1 MKATGIVRRIDDLGR
16 VVIPKEIRKTLRIK
30 EGTPMEIY
38 TDREG
43 QIILKKYSPIGELNT
58 FAREYVEAL
67 VQTTGL
73 AACGSGSREL
83 EGKEISRELDMV
95 ISGREGKMID
105 GKSRDNISVI
115 SGDMDSY
122 CGKMIQPILCAS
134 DAIGSVILLGKNEK
148 TILGDKERV
157 LVRTAASFL
166 GRQMEQ

>member
-1 MKATGIVRRIDDLGR
+1 MPGNMWRHWCRLDRDL
-16 VVIPKEIRKTLRIK
+16 VV
-30 EGTPMEIY
+30 
-38 TDREG
+38 
-43 QIILKKYSPIGELNT
+43 
-58 FAREYVEAL
+58 
-67 VQTTGL
+67 
-73 AACGSGSREL
+73 AAAGSGSREL